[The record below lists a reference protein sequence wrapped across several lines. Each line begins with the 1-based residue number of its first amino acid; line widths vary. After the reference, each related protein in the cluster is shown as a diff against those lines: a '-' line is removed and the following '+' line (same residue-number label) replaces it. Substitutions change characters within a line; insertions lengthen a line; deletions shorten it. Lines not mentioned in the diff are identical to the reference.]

1 MRIRYW
7 SSDVCSSDLG
17 GGIEFGVS
25 EQSLYD
31 ADVDAVLEQV
41 GGKAVAQG
49 VRPDA
54 LVDIGRLSRLDD
66 DAVELAGADRG
77 RGTLPREEPALRKQH
92 ALLPSGAPPV
102 AQQQEQA
109 FGQHGIA
116 VASAFTAPAPQQH
129 ALADRKRGVW
139 GKRGSVLLD
148 HGGR

>member
-1 MRIRYW
+1 MRISDW
-7 SSDVCSSDLG
+7 SSDVCSSDLLARRLRWHRLGKG
-17 GGIEFGVS
+17 GGIEVGVS
-25 EQSLYD
+25 EQSLDD

-116 VASAFTAPAPQQH
+116 VASAFTALDTQQH
-129 ALADRKRGVW
+129 ALAVDIADLER
-139 GKRGSVLLD
+139 
-148 HGGR
+148 

>member
-77 RGTLPREEPALRKQH
+77 RGPVPRVEPALRKQH
-92 ALLPSGAPPV
+92 ALLPYGAPPV
-102 AQQQEQA
+102 EQQQDHA
-109 FGQHGIA
+109 FGKHGIA
-116 VASAFTAPAPQQH
+116 VASAVTAHAKQQH
-129 ALADRKRGVW
+129 GPRRKRLGK
-139 GKRGSVLLD
+139 GKRGEVRVET
-148 HGGR
+148 GGRR